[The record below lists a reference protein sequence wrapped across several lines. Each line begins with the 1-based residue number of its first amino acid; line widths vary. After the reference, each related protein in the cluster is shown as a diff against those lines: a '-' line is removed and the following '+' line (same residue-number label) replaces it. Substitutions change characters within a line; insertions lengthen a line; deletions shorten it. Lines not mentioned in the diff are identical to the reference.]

1 MKSGGTLEA
10 AVLWWRVEEEAES
23 VLIGWPPLPPTNPGP
38 EVATE
43 EVSSTAVLG
52 DFEEIFPF

>member
-1 MKSGGTLEA
+1 MEVKSGGTLEA

-43 EVSSTAVLG
+43 EVSFTAVLG
-52 DFEEIFPF
+52 GF